1 MIFGN
6 ILLAVLTSITKEIQ
20 TGKEEVKAY
29 IKTCRKKLKNLT
41 SIKFLS
47 TILIEEHGFNLI
59 IGINNNK
66 KDFS

>member
-41 SIKFLS
+41 YIKFLS